1 VLLWF
6 GLGSAVSLA
15 LFSVILFAPTKFLVF
30 LGLGL
35 TPILVWLPERWV
47 RLDASK
53 RSHAIAGGFVSNGIA
68 LVSGVSGPVSD
79 LLFVNTTLTRHQVVA
94 TKAVMQAMG
103 HASKILVYGGLLFS
117 ADGRDNIAIP
127 VTVMAIAASMAGITI
142 GGVLLDRISD
152 AQFRLIRRWLVTLV
166 GLTFL
171 FQAIRIAIA

>member
-1 VLLWF
+1 M
-6 GLGSAVSLA
+6 
-15 LFSVILFAPTKFLVF
+15 
-30 LGLGL
+30 
-35 TPILVWLPERWV
+35 
-47 RLDASK
+47 
-53 RSHAIAGGFVSNGIA
+53 SNGIA
-68 LVSGVSGPVSD
+68 LVSGISGPVSD

-117 ADGRDNIAIP
+117 AEGRDNIALP
-127 VTVMAIAASMAGITI
+127 VTVMAIAASMAGITV
-142 GGVLLDRISD
+142 GGILLDRISD